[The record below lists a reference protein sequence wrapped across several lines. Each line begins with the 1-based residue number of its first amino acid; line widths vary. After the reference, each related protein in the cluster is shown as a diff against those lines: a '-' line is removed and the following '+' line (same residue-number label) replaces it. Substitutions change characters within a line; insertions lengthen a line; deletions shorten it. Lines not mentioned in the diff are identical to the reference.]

1 MAFKFIFSQEALYQ
15 LKKLDNET
23 AKRIIKKLEDTSKNP
38 IHFFKRLSGREEY
51 KIRIGDYRIIAN
63 ITRNDKTVF
72 IRSVGHRKNIY
83 KKK

>member
-1 MAFKFIFSQEALYQ
+1 MAFKFVFSNEALYQ

-23 AKRIIKKLEDTSKNP
+23 AKRIIKKLEEASKDP

-51 KIRIGDYRIIAN
+51 KIRIGDYRKIAN
-63 ITRNDKTVF
+63 ITQNNKTVF